1 MAVTRAI
8 ELRTEIPGPR
18 SREITE
24 RKERVVA
31 DPLGLYLPIVI
42 ADGRGA
48 TVTDVDGNSFVDFA
62 GGVGC
67 LNVGHAHPRVVAAV
81 QEQAARFFH
90 TDFTIVP
97 YEIYVEYAER
107 LTALAPFSGPTKA
120 AFFNA
125 GTEAVENAVK
135 FARGYTRR
143 PAVIGFEGAFH
154 GRTLLSLT
162 LTSKTHPY
170 KAGLGPFA
178 PEVYRVPFPDEYR
191 GITARDALEALERA
205 LSTQVAAETVAAVV
219 VEPVQGEGGF
229 IPAPPA
235 FLEGLRAI
243 CHREGILL
251 VVDEVQSG
259 FGRTGRMFAVEHY
272 GVEPDLITVAKSM
285 AAGLPL
291 SAVVG
296 KAEIMDSLWDNAVGG
311 TYVGNPVALAAAVAV
326 LDVFEEEG
334 LVERA
339 QHIGDT
345 IRGRMLAWQER
356 FDAIG
361 DVRGLGAMLAVEY
374 VEDRGTKEPAPGIAS
389 RVAEEAAVRGLL
401 LLKAGIHSN
410 CNRVLCPLVI
420 TDAELEE
427 GLGAWRAALEV
438 ELAMA
443 EGVALAD
450 GHGLVHRDVKP
461 QNVLLNR
468 EGEIKVTD
476 FGIARSLHMDHGVT
490 QTGTVLGTGEYLA
503 PEQASG
509 KPVSAATDVY
519 SLGVVLWEL
528 LAGDVPFVG
537 ENFVAVALRHV
548 NEPAPSLHE
557 RRPDVSP
564 RLDAAVARALAKDPA
579 HRFPS
584 MTAFAQELRACLA
597 EVEGDAPSPPDDDP
611 AMTLVTPPTPA
622 RRAERPRTRSR
633 RRPFVWVFLA
643 LVAAGAAF
651 AAVFFVG
658 GAGHHSGGPGG
669 GGGPSGS
676 AVQ

>member
-18 SREITE
+18 SREMTE
-24 RKERVVA
+24 RKEQVVA
-31 DPLGLYLPIVI
+31 DPLGLYLPIMI
-42 ADGRGA
+42 AEGNGA
-48 TVTDVDGNSFVDFA
+48 IVTDVDGNSFVDFT

-107 LTALAPFSGPTKA
+107 LTAIAPFEGPTKA

-143 PAVIGFEGAFH
+143 PAVIGFEGGFH

-191 GITARDALEALERA
+191 GITAGDALKTLERA
-205 LSTQVAAETVAAVV
+205 LSTQVAAETVAAIV
-219 VEPVQGEGGF
+219 VEAVQGEGGF
-229 IPAPPA
+229 IVAPPE
-235 FLEGLRAI
+235 FMEGLRAI
-243 CHREGILL
+243 CDREGILL
-251 VVDEVQSG
+251 VVDEVQTG

-291 SAVVG
+291 SGVVG

-326 LDVFEEEG
+326 LDVFEEEA

-339 QHIGDT
+339 QRIGDVV
-345 IRGRMLAWQER
+345 RARMLAWQER
-356 FDAIG
+356 FAAIG
-361 DVRGLGAMLAVEY
+361 DVRGVGAMLAVEY
-374 VEDRGTKEPAPGIAS
+374 VEDRVTKEPAPGIAS
-389 RVAEEAAVRGLL
+389 RVAEEAALRGLL
-401 LLKAGIHSN
+401 LLKAGVHSN

-427 GLGAWRAALEV
+427 GLAAWEEALEAV
-438 ELAMA
+438 LA
-443 EGVALAD
+443 
-450 GHGLVHRDVKP
+450 
-461 QNVLLNR
+461 
-468 EGEIKVTD
+468 
-476 FGIARSLHMDHGVT
+476 
-490 QTGTVLGTGEYLA
+490 
-503 PEQASG
+503 
-509 KPVSAATDVY
+509 
-519 SLGVVLWEL
+519 
-528 LAGDVPFVG
+528 
-537 ENFVAVALRHV
+537 
-548 NEPAPSLHE
+548 
-557 RRPDVSP
+557 
-564 RLDAAVARALAKDPA
+564 
-579 HRFPS
+579 
-584 MTAFAQELRACLA
+584 
-597 EVEGDAPSPPDDDP
+597 
-611 AMTLVTPPTPA
+611 
-622 RRAERPRTRSR
+622 
-633 RRPFVWVFLA
+633 
-643 LVAAGAAF
+643 
-651 AAVFFVG
+651 
-658 GAGHHSGGPGG
+658 
-669 GGGPSGS
+669 
-676 AVQ
+676 